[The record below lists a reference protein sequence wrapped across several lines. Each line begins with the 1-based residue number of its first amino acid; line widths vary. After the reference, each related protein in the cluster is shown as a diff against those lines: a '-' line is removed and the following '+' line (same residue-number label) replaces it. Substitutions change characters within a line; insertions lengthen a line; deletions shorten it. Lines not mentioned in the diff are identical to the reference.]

1 MFVNIDFLKTD
12 VNVWPV
18 NIGFLKKTDVNV
30 NIILLTSVLYG
41 KPMLD
46 LHFKLYHTQPILLA
60 LSSSPCNL
68 PCFASKLVVL
78 HRAEDRDSSLFVVHR
93 QLT

>member
-18 NIGFLKKTDVNV
+18 NIGFLKKTDVNKL
-30 NIILLTSVLYG
+30 ILTSVLYG

-68 PCFASKLVVL
+68 PCSASKLVVL
-78 HRAEDRDSSLFVVHR
+78 HRAEDRDSLLFVVHR